1 MKLLMII
8 FICVV
13 LYLLYLNYKP
23 KVINIKVSDVTSPI
37 DPSLVIKENLKKD
50 KFVKPQH
57 NLMYIFNQ
65 MSAKDKVVLDGDCQ
79 TNIYTKD
86 TIPEN
91 KNVYI
96 IEILSI
102 VLRHIKGIDNEQD
115 YYLKDIDQLYVQMD
129 KYENKRYIVVAF
141 IYDIRNYYTMKIAVD
156 FVRKFG
162 EDQVYVNSIGNEFSS
177 NYNIVNRYDY
187 SIFSHGYLMNYN
199 MYDKDARAILDEN
212 YKKYFRLIGVND
224 SSLEYYR
231 INNTYKIN
239 RENITKYDLDDY
251 NKYYYP
257 PGLPNPDSSA
267 FCEKH
272 LNDWSTHGVK
282 FENPH
287 APKNCIANNN
297 PSRVIS
303 NTPYEGPGVV
313 TQRVDENKY
322 EWMNDATRGNLI
334 RTSGYKF

>member
-1 MKLLMII
+1 MKLLMLI

-13 LYLLYLNYKP
+13 LYLLYINYKP
-23 KVINIKVSDVTSPI
+23 KVINIKQSDITSPI
-37 DPSLVIKENLKKD
+37 DHSSVIKENLKRD

-65 MSAKDKVVLDGDCQ
+65 MSAKDKVILKGNCQ
-79 TNIYTKD
+79 TNIYTRD

-91 KNVYI
+91 KNEYI

-102 VLRHIKGIDNEQD
+102 ILRHIKGIDNEQD
-115 YYLKDIDQLYVQMD
+115 YYLKNIDQLYVQMD
-129 KYENKRYIVVAF
+129 KFENKRYIVVAF

-177 NYNIVNRYDY
+177 NYDIVNRYDY
-187 SIFSHGYLMNYN
+187 TIFSHGYLMNYN

-224 SSLEYYR
+224 SSLEYYL

-257 PGLPNPDSSA
+257 PGLPNTDSSA

-272 LNDWSTHGVK
+272 LTDWSTHGVK

-287 APKNCIANNN
+287 APNDCIANNN
-297 PSRVIS
+297 AARVIS
-303 NTPYEGPGVV
+303 NTPYDGPGVV

-322 EWMNDATRGNLI
+322 EWMNDAARGNLI